1 MDFSKWLIKDE
12 SDNKLNST
20 TLSEDVPSIFGLLSF
35 QLVIPKI
42 NLKSIIIDDRA
53 YDKTKQN

>member
-1 MDFSKWLIKDE
+1 MEITTKK
-12 SDNKLNST
+12 N

-42 NLKSIIIDDRA
+42 NLKSIIIDDKEL
-53 YDKTKQN
+53 DKTKQI